1 MQIHGWLQQQCCAAE
16 YIARKHPKKEKLA
29 TILANEEISR
39 MTRGDQEE
47 LICGTVLMNYYCV
60 GGDALRFG
68 GRQYLLK
75 LAGVQSLQEPR
86 SQVLVR
92 GKHYRLRVGKS
103 LWLCRFRTHLVQQS
117 AHNTPRHTESSRGF
131 IGRYVSFRAAPGAG
145 AINVDVSSFKIYLST
160 SPYFPNTFGSHTL
173 ITSNYAAN
181 EGADNTLVLSGG
193 AGTFFSSPGCTTPGP
208 CAFDMVFNSTTP
220 FLYDPTKGTLLM
232 DVQFTGWSGVGSLD
246 AEGFISPGGSVAQV
260 NPSGTVGLFGPIVQ
274 FGYAAAV
281 PEPASMTLFATG
293 LAALGGMVRRNRTR

>member
-1 MQIHGWLQQQCCAAE
+1 MKRAVSVAVLLFLASTLASANTLVVPNAQATTTGNAAVSLTAPASFE
-16 YIARKHPKKEKLA
+16 Y
-29 TILANEEISR
+29 
-39 MTRGDQEE
+39 QEDFGAGQF
-47 LICGTVLMNYYCV
+47 LSV
-60 GGDALRFG
+60 GGP
-68 GRQYLLK
+68 LLIT
-75 LAGVQSLQEPR
+75 Q
-86 SQVLVR
+86 
-92 GKHYRLRVGKS
+92 
-103 LWLCRFRTHLVQQS
+103 
-117 AHNTPRHTESSRGF
+117 
-131 IGRYVSFRAAPGAG
+131 ISFRAAPGAG

-193 AGTFFSSPGCTTPGP
+193 AGTFFSSPGCATPGP

-232 DVQFTGWSGVGSLD
+232 DAQFTGWSGGGSLD

-274 FGYAAAV
+274 FGYTAAV